1 MAHIQKLIYKSK
13 RTGKTSAT
21 WQARYSA
28 PDGRE
33 RTKRFERKVDAE
45 KWLDTNGADVARG
58 TWVDPNAG
66 KVTLLAYSAIW
77 LADRSDLRESTAAKY
92 RHLLDRHIVPE
103 LGNTAMANLSPG
115 SVRSWRAALN
125 AKHPSTAAGA
135 YRLLSAICR
144 TAVEDEV
151 IVRSPCRV
159 KGGGAEK
166 AAERPTI
173 TVAEL
178 ATAVENVP
186 ERWQLALLLA
196 SWCQLRR
203 GEILGLQRR
212 DVNRL
217 HGTIT
222 VERTWTVVSGS
233 SPVVGP
239 PKTDAG
245 ARKVAVP
252 PNVAPVLERHLNK
265 HVGASRDA
273 WLFSGSEEMPAHPRS
288 LDHAWTKARKKAGRE
303 DVRFHDLRHSGLT
316 WAAATGAST
325 AELMRRAGHASPMAA
340 IRYQHA
346 TEDRDRVLADALARM
361 AFPAEVV
368 PISDGRNTDE
378 VAASDKAG
386 SA

>member
-1 MAHIQKLIYKSK
+1 MAHVQKLTYKSK
-13 RTGKTSAT
+13 RTGKTSTT

-33 RTKRFERKVDAE
+33 RTKRFDRKVDAE
-45 KWLDTNGADVARG
+45 KWLDTNGADIARG
-58 TWVDPNAG
+58 TWVDPDAG
-66 KVTLLAYSAIW
+66 KITLTSYSATW
-77 LADRSDLRESTAAKY
+77 LADRSDLRASTAAKY
-92 RHLLDRHIVPE
+92 QHLLDRHIIPS
-103 LGNTAMANLSPG
+103 LGKTTMGNLSPA

-166 AAERPTI
+166 AAERPTM
-173 TVAEL
+173 TVDEL
-178 ATAVENVP
+178 AVAVENVP
-186 ERWQLALLLA
+186 NRWRLAPLLA
-196 SWCQLRR
+196 AWCQLRR

-212 DVNRL
+212 DVDVL
-217 HGTIT
+217 HGTIS
-222 VERTWTVVSGS
+222 VERTWTVVTGSG
-233 SPVVGP
+233 PVLGP

-245 ARKVAVP
+245 TRRVAVP
-252 PNVAPVLERHLNK
+252 PNVAPVLEHHLSR
-265 HVGASRDA
+265 HVGAKRDA
-273 WLFSGSEEMPAHPRS
+273 WLFSGSDAMPAHPRT
-288 LDHAWTKARKKAGRE
+288 LDHAWTKARAKAGRE

-346 TEDRDRVLADALARM
+346 TEDRDRVLADALAKM
-361 AFPAEVV
+361 ATPAEVV

-378 VAASDKAG
+378 VATGDRAG